1 MNVRDFL
8 YNFVD
13 RNAKISIKNTVN
25 EKVPYLFYG
34 KARDID
40 DIDLLNKIVEMV
52 EYDSHADCLTIV
64 VSLCSTGATYHL
76 PEDTDSVY

>member
-13 RNAKISIKNTVN
+13 RGAKICIEKMVNRTV
-25 EKVPYLFYG
+25 FYG
-34 KARDID
+34 KARDLD
-40 DIDLLNKIVEMV
+40 DIDILNKIVEMV
-52 EYDSHADCLTIV
+52 KYDSHADCLTIV

-76 PEDTDSVY
+76 PEGLDNAY